1 MSSEDYLIRYFRQL
15 GSVIAALFDY
25 RKRKMYSEAIEEI
38 DMTLDTWFKI
48 NPNNLADF
56 ESKTLNELL
65 ENPSP
70 GMETE
75 KSLAE
80 LFYQKAETLRQMG
93 NQEEATRFARISLT
107 IYKKIDTTSGDYSI
121 ENQQRIAELDQMAG
135 HIDEN

>member
-15 GSVIAALFDY
+15 GSVIATLFDY

-38 DMTLDTWFKI
+38 DITLDTWFKI

-75 KSLAE
+75 NSLAE
-80 LFYQKAETLRQMG
+80 LFYQKAETLRQME
-93 NQEEATRFARISLT
+93 NQEEAARFARISLI
-107 IYKKIDTTSGDYSI
+107 IYKKIDSEGSDYSI
-121 ENQQRIAELDQMAG
+121 ENQQRIAELDQIAG